1 MLIEVPKEKLEE
13 VVEKRIAEAIIKVRE
28 NRIRV
33 IPGYDRVYGRPI
45 IFEEASTAKAAAERV
60 QQLNITDFM

>member
-1 MLIEVPKEKLEE
+1 LKKLWKKESL
-13 VVEKRIAEAIIKVRE
+13 EAIIKVRE

-33 IPGYDRVYGRPI
+33 IPGYDGVYGRPI
-45 IFEEASTAKAAAERV
+45 IFEEASTAKTAAERV